1 MKTKVIRR
9 PGQKPELKKR
19 SQIGEVWHR
28 LKKSTPA
35 MIAMSFLI
43 LLIVCTIAAPWIAPY
58 DYAEQNLADRLAPLS
73 AAHPLGTDQ
82 FGRDLLS
89 RLLFGGR
96 ISLLVSLMSTII
108 STLIALVIGATV
120 GYFGG
125 AYDTIMMRFMDILIA
140 IPGMML
146 TIVMSVAL
154 DRTLFNTAL
163 AMAVGGI
170 APFVRQ
176 LRASTLLVRGEEYIE
191 AAKSFGSNSF
201 SIIMRHVIPNTLA
214 PVIVQVSMGLG
225 ANILGIAGLAFL
237 GLGVQPPTPEWGNI
251 LSSGQ
256 EVMRTYWP
264 LITFP
269 GIIIGL
275 NMLAFNLL
283 GDGLRDAMDP
293 KLKN

>member
-1 MKTKVIRR
+1 MKTRIDRKS
-9 PGQKPELKKR
+9 GKPLELKKR

-35 MIAMSFLI
+35 MLALSFLI
-43 LLIVCTIAAPWIAPY
+43 ILICCTLAAPFLAPY
-58 DYAEQNLADRLAPLS
+58 DYAAQDLTSRLAPLS
-73 AAHPLGTDQ
+73 SAHSLGTDN

-89 RLLFGGR
+89 RLLYGGR
-96 ISLLVSLMSTII
+96 ISLLVSLMSVVI
-108 STLIALVIGATV
+108 STLLSLVIGSSV

-125 AYDTIMMRFMDILIA
+125 MYDTIMMRVIDVLIA

-170 APFVRQ
+170 APAVRQ
-176 LRASTLLVRGEEYIE
+176 LRASTLLVRDEEYIE
-191 AAKSFGSNSF
+191 AAKSFGASNA
-201 SIIMRHVIPNTLA
+201 SIIFHHVIPNTLA

-237 GLGVQPPTPEWGNI
+237 GLGVLPPTPEWGNI
-251 LSSGQ
+251 LSSG
-256 EVMRTYWP
+256 VATMRTYWP

-275 NMLAFNLL
+275 TMLSFNLL

>member
-1 MKTKVIRR
+1 MKTKVIRKE
-9 PGQKPELKKR
+9 GKAPELKKR
-19 SQIGEVWHR
+19 SQFGEVWHR

-35 MIAMSFLI
+35 MFALSFLV
-43 LLIVCTIAAPWIAPY
+43 LLICCTLAAPWIAPY
-58 DYAEQNLADRLAPLS
+58 DYAEQSLLNRLAPLS
-73 AAHPLGTDQ
+73 AEHPLGTDQ

-96 ISLLVSLMSTII
+96 ISLLVSLMSTVI
-108 STLIALVIGATV
+108 STVLSLIIGSSV

-125 AYDTIMMRFMDILIA
+125 LYDTIMMRFMDILIA

-154 DRTLFNTAL
+154 ERTLFNTAL

-170 APFVRQ
+170 APAVRQ
-176 LRASTLLVRGEEYIE
+176 LRASTLLVRGEEYVE
-191 AAKSFGSNSF
+191 AAKSFGASHA

-225 ANILGIAGLAFL
+225 SNILGIAGLAFL
-237 GLGVQPPTPEWGNI
+237 GLGVLPPTPEWGNI

-256 EVMRTYWP
+256 EFMRTYWP

>member
-1 MKTKVIRR
+1 
-9 PGQKPELKKR
+9 
-19 SQIGEVWHR
+19 
-28 LKKSTPA
+28 
-35 MIAMSFLI
+35 
-43 LLIVCTIAAPWIAPY
+43 
-58 DYAEQNLADRLAPLS
+58 
-73 AAHPLGTDQ
+73 
-82 FGRDLLS
+82 
-89 RLLFGGR
+89 
-96 ISLLVSLMSTII
+96 
-108 STLIALVIGATV
+108 
-120 GYFGG
+120 
-125 AYDTIMMRFMDILIA
+125 MMRFMDILIA

>member
-1 MKTKVIRR
+1 MRTKVIRKE
-9 PGQKPELKKR
+9 GQKPELKKR
-19 SQIGEVWHR
+19 SQIGEIWHR

-35 MIAMSFLI
+35 MLALSFLI
-43 LLIVCTIAAPWIAPY
+43 LLICCTLAAPYITPY
-58 DYAEQNLADRLAPLS
+58 DYAKQDLANRLAPLS

-82 FGRDLLS
+82 FGRDLLT
-89 RLLFGGR
+89 RLLYGGR
-96 ISLLVSLMSTII
+96 ISLLVSLMSTTI
-108 STLIALVIGATV
+108 STVISLVIGSTV

-125 AYDTIMMRFMDILIA
+125 KYDTIMMRFMDILIA

-154 DRTLFNTAL
+154 ERTLFNTAL

-170 APFVRQ
+170 APAVRQ

-191 AAKSFGSNSF
+191 AAKSFGASHA
-201 SIIMRHVIPNTLA
+201 SIIFRHVIPNTLA

-225 ANILGIAGLAFL
+225 ANILAIAGLAFL
-237 GLGVQPPTPEWGNI
+237 GLVVLPPTPEWGSI
-251 LSSGQ
+251 LSSGR
-256 EVMRTYWP
+256 EFMRTYWP

-275 NMLAFNLL
+275 NMLSFNLL